1 VYDLTKGTKGSR
13 LVYFACHQ
21 NPEKSAA
28 QKLMLHFQPAPR
40 LRKLEQHVDL
50 GALDIKSRS
59 AAGSLI
65 TDAPVKRISPFK
77 G

>member
-1 VYDLTKGTKGSR
+1 
-13 LVYFACHQ
+13 
-21 NPEKSAA
+21 
-28 QKLMLHFQPAPR
+28 MLHFQPAPR